1 MKFTEVLVA
10 IASILFIINQLK
22 NLCKNEDTEKESS
35 KEDLDDVDAS
45 TTSEKSEYEEEEE
58 DEEEDI
64 EESEEEQDEETEHS
78 THEEEA
84 EEAEEES
91 FEKAAPVENKPPSRI
106 PTITPKTVEK
116 PIEKKEDEKP
126 KYKIERCPDEKNLVY
141 IETPTGVHIIMHPR
155 VEEIMKKENEEERV
169 KALLDLEKKITKPQP
184 RFFNLDGY
192 LL

>member
-10 IASILFIINQLK
+10 IASILFIFNQLK

-35 KEDLDDVDAS
+35 EEDLDDVDAS
-45 TTSEKSEYEEEEE
+45 TTSEKSEYEEAEE
-58 DEEEDI
+58 DEAEDI

-91 FEKAAPVENKPPSRI
+91 FEKASPVENKPPSRK
-106 PTITPKTVEK
+106 PVEK

-141 IETPTGVHIIMHPR
+141 IETPIGVHIIMHPR

-169 KALLDLEKKITKPQP
+169 KALLDLEKKITRPQP